1 MKKLRVVVSLITDDN
16 DYQREQAAAA
26 SEAAARL
33 DVDVQI
39 LFADNDSINQSQ
51 QLLKIIQAAH
61 TAVDAIL
68 TCFPKV
74 AHAAVT
80 AGIGWGALN
89 CEPDYL
95 RELHALKNSPVFA
108 VSADNGDVGQIQGR
122 QLAALLPNGGSVL
135 YIQGPSGS
143 TATEQR
149 AAGMYGSKPDNVKIK
164 PGSRVLAA
172 PFHLSQGT
180 GRRGTGPE

>member
-51 QLLKIIQAAH
+51 QLLKIIQTAH
-61 TAVDAIL
+61 TAVDAILVEPAGL

-95 RELHALKNSPVFA
+95 RELHALKEFSGVC
-108 VSADNGDVGQIQGR
+108 GQR
-122 QLAALLPNGGSVL
+122 
-135 YIQGPSGS
+135 
-143 TATEQR
+143 
-149 AAGMYGSKPDNVKIK
+149 
-164 PGSRVLAA
+164 
-172 PFHLSQGT
+172 
-180 GRRGTGPE
+180 

>member
-1 MKKLRVVVSLITDDN
+1 ML
-16 DYQREQAAAA
+16 
-26 SEAAARL
+26 
-33 DVDVQI
+33 
-39 LFADNDSINQSQ
+39 
-51 QLLKIIQAAH
+51 
-61 TAVDAIL
+61 
-68 TCFPKV
+68 
-74 AHAAVT
+74 
-80 AGIGWGALN
+80 
-89 CEPDYL
+89 
-95 RELHALKNSPVFA
+95 LKNSPVFA

-164 PGSRVLAA
+164 LIKSGNWTGRRRLPGSRVLAA
-172 PFHLSQGT
+172 AFHLSQRT

>member
-51 QLLKIIQAAH
+51 QLLKIIQTAH

-68 TCFPKV
+68 VEPAGLTCFPKGC
-74 AHAAVT
+74 AC
-80 AGIGWGALN
+80 GGYGWHWLGR
-89 CEPDYL
+89 PQL
-95 RELHALKNSPVFA
+95 RT
-108 VSADNGDVGQIQGR
+108 R
-122 QLAALLPNGGSVL
+122 
-135 YIQGPSGS
+135 
-143 TATEQR
+143 
-149 AAGMYGSKPDNVKIK
+149 
-164 PGSRVLAA
+164 
-172 PFHLSQGT
+172 LSQGAACSKEFS
-180 GRRGTGPE
+180 GVCGQR